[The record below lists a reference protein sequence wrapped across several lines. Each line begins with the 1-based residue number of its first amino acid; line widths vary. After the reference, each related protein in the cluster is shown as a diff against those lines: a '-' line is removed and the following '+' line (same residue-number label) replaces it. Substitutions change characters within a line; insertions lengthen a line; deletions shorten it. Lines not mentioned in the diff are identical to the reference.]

1 MLDEPTKEKLLSMR
15 LVAMAAAWQSQASDP
30 KVAGL
35 AFDERFALLVDAEH
49 LARDNRRL
57 RRLLKDAQLRLA
69 NACLEDVETSP
80 TRGLERSVLA
90 QLGTCAWIADRRNVL
105 VAGPTGVGKSYVA
118 CALGQ
123 IACRR
128 GFRVLYRRVP
138 RLFEELGLARAEGT
152 YGKALNRLAR
162 YDVLIL
168 DDFGIGTVKEH
179 QRQDLLEVFED
190 RYGQRSTV
198 VTSQLPVAKWHEWIA
213 DPTLGDAILDRLVHN
228 AYKLTMKGPS
238 RRKENAAGE

>member
-1 MLDEPTKEKLLSMR
+1 MSSLEAGPEY
-15 LVAMAAAWQSQASDP
+15 DP

-49 LARDNRRL
+49 FARDNRRL

-190 RYGQRSTV
+190 RYGQRSMV